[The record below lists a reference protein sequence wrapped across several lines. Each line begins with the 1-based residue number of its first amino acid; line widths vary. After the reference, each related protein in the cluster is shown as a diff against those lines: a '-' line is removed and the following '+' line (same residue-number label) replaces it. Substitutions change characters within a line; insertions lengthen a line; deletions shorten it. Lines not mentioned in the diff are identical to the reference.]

1 MIELRSHALTSRA
14 VPSHAEALA
23 AHGYRAATVRRAFG
37 LAAGLLPVLA
47 DDGSCSDRGTPVVDA
62 ASWLAAKYIRAGH
75 RPLAAVFVMH
85 LRWPGQPGRDEVS
98 GFLVGAGD
106 PRGIHLERR

>member
-1 MIELRSHALTSRA
+1 MSLLDEGSANLYRPALSLGGVQDSPYGFSGAWGAGCAVMRS
-14 VPSHAEALA
+14 
-23 AHGYRAATVRRAFG
+23 RRG
-37 LAAGLLPVLA
+37 
-47 DDGSCSDRGTPVVDA
+47 RR
-62 ASWLAAKYIRAGH
+62 WLAR
-75 RPLAAVFVMH
+75 LVVH